1 MIFHDLMSRSWLP
14 CNSLPVPATRLAE
27 PDNPSGAIAS
37 AKTVPGAVQKQFR
50 MLNEPWNHMK
60 SEHFPLFH
68 PFSIFSSWNHAL
80 RGSTFHHPASRLG
93 QTTSIFICRHD
104 WPWQFRDVGWSMINS
119 WKLQLPDHQ
128 TQECHCSKIQVTSKS
143 FGGKRRLLRL
153 EIHWLF
159 LPPAQQCFKSIVITI
174 RSLVETC
181 ENSFGFIWNLL
192 SMLFRLF
199 IWHVGVK
206 HGIK

>member
-1 MIFHDLMSRSWLP
+1 
-14 CNSLPVPATRLAE
+14 
-27 PDNPSGAIAS
+27 
-37 AKTVPGAVQKQFR
+37 
-50 MLNEPWNHMK
+50 MK

-104 WPWQFRDVGWSMINS
+104 WPWQFRDVRWSMINS

-128 TQECHCSKIQVTSKS
+128 TQECQCSKIQVTSKS

-159 LPPAQQCFKSIVITI
+159 CHQLSNVSIRCDLI
-174 RSLVETC
+174 SHY
-181 ENSFGFIWNLL
+181 NQKFGRNMWEFIWIHLELAFNAFQVVSLACMASSKWSTL
-192 SMLFRLF
+192 GSSSNSDTSFWPMNN
-199 IWHVGVK
+199 H
-206 HGIK
+206 